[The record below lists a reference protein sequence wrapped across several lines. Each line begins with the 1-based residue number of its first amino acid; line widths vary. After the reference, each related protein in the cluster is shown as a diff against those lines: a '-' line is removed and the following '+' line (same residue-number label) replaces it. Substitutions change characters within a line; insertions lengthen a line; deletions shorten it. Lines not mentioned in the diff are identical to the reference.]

1 MLERPPSLPP
11 SRFRRALLACAVL
24 AILAAGGVAL
34 TNLFLRD
41 REPPVDFAEVYV
53 AAEQNLGGNSPYDAK
68 ALREAQR
75 RIGHNAEHAVMMWMP
90 PWVLTIVMPFAA
102 LPFRAAYG
110 LWALVHIGL
119 VLLAAEL
126 LWRGFAPTGAE
137 RRAEHLKRRWVAH
150 LLALTFAPTTYL
162 IGIGQITAVVLA
174 GLAGFLVLIRANRP
188 LAAGAAVAL
197 TATKPHL
204 LTVFAVWMLLEAL
217 RARAGRRVV
226 LGGALVGAAAC
237 VPPTLAN
244 PHVWEQYARAVTAPQ
259 SADHLSVKNW
269 ATPLVAGWVR
279 AALPGQPFWVQ
290 FVPTV
295 LAVLA
300 FGVWFATARPAGEP
314 DWPRALPW
322 AVGLSLFVA
331 PYGAW
336 AFDLVL
342 LVVPILAVGA
352 RVCAAPNPVAV
363 WVGVGWLAAVNAVV
377 IVMMLRVASS
387 EWYVWV
393 TPAVLL
399 GALVVSRFAA
409 RPPARVALA
418 GA

>member
-1 MLERPPSLPP
+1 MPEVPPPSP
-11 SRFRRALLACAVL
+11 FRRALLAGAVL
-24 AILAAGGVAL
+24 LTLAAGAVAL

-68 ALREAQR
+68 ALRDAQR

-90 PWVLTIVMPFAA
+90 PWVLTVVMPFAA
-102 LPFRAAYG
+102 LPFGVAYG
-110 LWALVHIGL
+110 LWALVHLGL

-126 LWRGFAPTGAE
+126 LWRGFAPDGAE
-137 RRAEHLKRRWVAH
+137 KRAEHLRRRWVAY

-174 GLAGFLVLIRANRP
+174 GLAGFLVLMRANRP
-188 LAAGAAVAL
+188 LAAGAAVAI

-204 LTVFAVWMLLEAL
+204 LTVFAVWLLLEAV
-217 RARAGRRVV
+217 RSRSGRMVV

-244 PHVWEQYARAVTAPQ
+244 PHVWSQYADALTAPQ
-259 SADHLSVKNW
+259 GADHLSVRNW
-269 ATPLVAGWVR
+269 ATPLIAGWVR
-279 AALPGQPFWVQ
+279 TALPGQPFWVQ
-290 FVPTV
+290 FVPLA

-300 FGVWFATARPAGEP
+300 FGAWYVTARPAGAP
-314 DWPRALPW
+314 DWQRALPW
-322 AVGLSLFVA
+322 AVGLSLLVA

-342 LVVPILAVGA
+342 LVVPVLAVGA

-387 EWYVWV
+387 ELYVWV

-399 GALVVSRFAA
+399 GAFVVSRLVS
-409 RPPARVALA
+409 RPPARVTLA

>member
-1 MLERPPSLPP
+1 MSEPQSSP
-11 SRFRRALLACAVL
+11 SRLRRALLACAVL
-24 AILAAGGVAL
+24 LILAAGGVAL

-53 AAEQNLGGNSPYDAK
+53 AAEQNLSGNSPYDAK

-90 PWVLTIVMPFAA
+90 PWVLTVVMPFAA

-110 LWALVHIGL
+110 MWALVHIGL

-126 LWRGFAPTGAE
+126 LWRGFAPDDAE
-137 RRAEHLKRRWVAH
+137 KRAEHMRRRWVAY

-174 GLAGFLVLIRANRP
+174 GLAGFLVLTRANRP
-188 LAAGAAVAL
+188 LAAGAAVAI

-204 LTVFAVWMLLEAL
+204 LTLFAVWLLLEAL
-217 RARAGRRVV
+217 RSRAGRRVV

-237 VPPTLAN
+237 VPPTLTN
-244 PHVWEQYARAVTAPQ
+244 PHVWEQYAHALTAPQ
-259 SADHLSVKNW
+259 SADHLSVSNW
-269 ATPLVAGWVR
+269 ATPL
-279 AALPGQPFWVQ
+279 AANWLRGATPGRPFWVQ
-290 FVPTV
+290 FVPAA

-300 FGVWFATARPAGEP
+300 FSVWFFTCRRAGEP
-314 DWPRALPW
+314 GWARALPW
-322 AVGLSLFVA
+322 AVGLSLLVA

-352 RVCAAPNPVAV
+352 RVAAAPNPVAV

-387 EWYVWV
+387 ELYVWV
-393 TPAVLL
+393 TPVVLL
-399 GALVVSRFAA
+399 GAFVVSRLAA
-409 RPPARVALA
+409 RPQARVTLA

>member
-1 MLERPPSLPP
+1 MPEVPPSSP
-11 SRFRRALLACAVL
+11 FRRALLAGAVL
-24 AILAAGGVAL
+24 LTLAAGGVAL

-53 AAEQNLGGNSPYDAK
+53 AAEQNLSGNSPYDAK

-90 PWVLTIVMPFAA
+90 PWVLTVVMPFAA

-126 LWRGFAPTGAE
+126 LWRGFAPDDAE
-137 RRAEHLKRRWVAH
+137 KRAEHMRRRWVAY

-162 IGIGQITAVVLA
+162 IGIGQITAVVLV
-174 GLAGFLVLIRANRP
+174 GLAGFLVLARANRP
-188 LAAGAAVAL
+188 LAAGAAVAI

-204 LTVFAVWMLLEAL
+204 LTVFAVWLLLEAV
-217 RARAGRRVV
+217 RSRSGRMVV

-244 PHVWEQYARAVTAPQ
+244 PHVWSQYAGALTAPQ
-259 SADHLSVKNW
+259 GADHLSVANW
-269 ATPLVAGWVR
+269 ATPLIAGWVR
-279 AALPGQPFWVQ
+279 TALPGQPFWVQ
-290 FVPTV
+290 FVP
-295 LAVLA
+295 LALTVLA
-300 FGVWFATARPAGEP
+300 FGVWYATARPAGEP
-314 DWPRALPW
+314 DWRRALPW
-322 AVGLSLFVA
+322 AVGLSLLVA

-363 WVGVGWLAAVNAVV
+363 WVGACWLAAVNAVV

-387 EWYVWV
+387 ELYVWV

-399 GALVVSRFAA
+399 GACVVARLAA

>member
-1 MLERPPSLPP
+1 MSERPHTPP
-11 SRFRRALLACAVL
+11 SAFRRALLAGAVL
-24 AILAAGGVAL
+24 TILAAGGVAL
-34 TNLFLRD
+34 ANLFAGD
-41 REPPVDFAEVYV
+41 RQPPVDFAEVYV

-68 ALREAQR
+68 ALRDAQQ
-75 RIGHNAEHAVMMWMP
+75 RIGHSAEHAVMMWMP
-90 PWVLTIVMPFAA
+90 PWVLTVVMPFAA

-126 LWRGFAPTGAE
+126 LWRGFAPTDAE
-137 RRAEHLKRRWVAH
+137 RRAEHLKRRWVAY

-162 IGIGQITAVVLA
+162 IGIGQITAVVLV

-188 LAAGAAVAL
+188 LAAGAAVAI

-204 LTVFAVWMLLEAL
+204 LTVFAVWLLLEAL
-217 RARAGRRVV
+217 RSRAGRRVV

-244 PHVWEQYARAVTAPQ
+244 PHVWEQYAHALTAPQ
-259 SADHLSVKNW
+259 SADHLSVANW

-279 AALPGQPFWVQ
+279 TALPGQPFWVQ
-290 FVPTV
+290 FVPTA

-300 FGVWFATARPAGEP
+300 FGGWYLRGGRPAGG
-314 DWPRALPW
+314 PRWHETLPW
-322 AVGLSLFVA
+322 VVGLSLLVA

-342 LVVPILAVGA
+342 LVVPVLAVGA
-352 RVCAAPNPVAV
+352 RVAVAPNPVAV
-363 WVGVGWLAAVNAVV
+363 WVGVGWLAVVNAV
-377 IVMMLRVASS
+377 ILVMMVRVASS
-387 EWYVWV
+387 ELYVWV
-393 TPAVLL
+393 TPVVLL
-399 GALVVSRFAA
+399 GAWVVSRLAA
-409 RPPARVALA
+409 RAPARVALA